1 VWSSAARL
9 RGRVSLNE
17 NYKDL
22 EDLFVGFLGV
32 KPVDLLM
39 AIDELKEAG
48 NRQPT
53 SVLEVKESIWT
64 VNSLLST
71 ESSLPNSRATTK
83 SRVFPVK
90 QANGDVTCGSSA
102 TNFFVIDREPLRL
115 SFEGRVKFL
124 DFTLEEVV
132 ELWPFLKWTH
142 LEDRYLSHCVK
153 EITSFHGRDAMLISN
168 PDRQIQN
175 RAYALLRLV

>member
-17 NYKDL
+17 NYNDL

-32 KPVDLLM
+32 KPVDLPM

-48 NRQPT
+48 NRQPI

-71 ESSLPNSRATTK
+71 ESSLPNSRAITK
-83 SRVFPVK
+83 SNVFPVR
-90 QANGDVTCGSSA
+90 QANGVTCQSST
-102 TNFFVIDREPLRL
+102 TNFFVIDREPLER
-115 SFEGRVKFL
+115 SFEGRVKLL

-153 EITSFHGRDAMLISN
+153 EITSFHGGDAMLISN
-168 PDRQIQN
+168 PDRQIKN
-175 RAYALLRLV
+175 RAHALLRLV